1 MENRVFK
8 KLKIKFI
15 ATTMTLLISIV
26 TIIII
31 AIYIGMKSSNEYEI
45 FSQINEILSSSF
57 GRFNE
62 DIMHW
67 NNRGEIIICNY
78 NRESTNLRYNTLMD
92 IDQEEV
98 RNIAYMALSSKNR
111 GFIDVGDYNF
121 AYAYKNN
128 PGGVSIV
135 FKEVS
140 IYRDTMRSFI
150 ITSLIIGLTSIL
162 VLFLFSVIIA
172 KKAVEPVEEAY
183 NSQKEFIANASH
195 ELKTPLAIISTN
207 IDLLNSNGE
216 DKINNQRKW
225 LDYIQFQT
233 DRMSNL
239 VSNLLYLAKADNNE
253 VLGTEVEFNLSDCI
267 MNAVLTFEAVL
278 YEHNLELNCDIQ
290 DDIKFTGDKEG
301 INQIIGILLDNAIK
315 YSFKSSEVKISLK
328 SAKQKIYLSVSN
340 KGESIPVEH
349 LEKIFDRFYRID
361 KSRAR
366 EKGGYGLGL
375 SIAKTIIERYNG
387 KIYAKSENNITTFFV
402 ELLSYKSS

>member
-1 MENRVFK
+1 MFK

-62 DIMHW
+62 EIMHL
-67 NNRGEIIICNY
+67 NDRGRIIICNY
-78 NRESTNLRYNTLMD
+78 NRESTNLKYNTLMD

-98 RNIAYMALSSKNR
+98 RDIAYMALSGKNR
-111 GFIDVGDYNF
+111 GFIDVEDYSF

-128 PGGVSIV
+128 PGGVNIV

-225 LDYIQFQT
+225 LDYIQIQT
-233 DRMSNL
+233 DRMSKL

-301 INQIIGILLDNAIK
+301 INQIIGILLDNAVK
-315 YSFKSSEVKISLK
+315 YSFKRSEIKVSLK
-328 SAKQKIYLSVSN
+328 STKQKIYLSVTN
-340 KGESIPVEH
+340 KGENIPAED

-361 KSRAR
+361 KSRSR

-375 SIAKTIIERYNG
+375 SIAKTIVERYKG
-387 KIYAKSENNITTFFV
+387 KLYAKSENNITTFFV
-402 ELLSYKSS
+402 ELPLYKLQ